1 MSDEKKILDVTE
13 AEDEEVPDL
22 VAEDDVAEDAEV
34 EEDAS
39 GDQGSKQSR
48 SEKKARKALSKLGL
62 KQVDDISRV
71 TIRKGKSILFAMT
84 RPDVFKS
91 PFSDTYIVFGEARIE
106 DLSQNAMA
114 TAAEKLMKEQSNAAS
129 KAGDAAEEEEIEVE
143 SAETETAKATEGAT
157 DGKGID
163 ENDIELV
170 MQQGNVGRDEA
181 IAALEKSGGDIVNA
195 IMSLAM

>member
-1 MSDEKKILDVTE
+1 MADTKEHEPTVEDINDDDEGSEEEDD
-13 AEDEEVPDL
+13 DEE
-22 VAEDDVAEDAEV
+22 
-34 EEDAS
+34 EE
-39 GDQGSKQSR
+39 GDGSSKQSR